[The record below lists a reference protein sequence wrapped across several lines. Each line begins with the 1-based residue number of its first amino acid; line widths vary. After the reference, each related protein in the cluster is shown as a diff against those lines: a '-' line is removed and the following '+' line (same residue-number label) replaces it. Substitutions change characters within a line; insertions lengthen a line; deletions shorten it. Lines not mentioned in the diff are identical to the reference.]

1 MQTDEKGEAELTLPI
16 EEPEKSVLEKDV
28 ANQDY
33 AYDAENHK
41 LTMYTNEGTNKW
53 RTEISDIRGTVIR
66 QEIMK
71 GVTVIE
77 DEAFFGCTSLKE
89 VLISLMEESLQIVRV
104 WRPLIYLKRLG
115 KLLDVAAKTVFTY
128 RADKSW

>member
-1 MQTDEKGEAELTLPI
+1 MLP
-16 EEPEKSVLEKDV
+16 
-28 ANQDY
+28 
-33 AYDAENHK
+33 
-41 LTMYTNEGTNKW
+41 GTNKW